1 MKNIISST
9 DMGMLCQRESQSE
22 EHYKNLPLKERELI
36 IGRLGYLLK
45 LTSGNVEYSECLH
58 EFLRGKVQKKALASR
73 QAACKNMYIFFWDT
87 MNGAKTSLF
96 REAYKQKKQVSYHII
111 NHMCTHFM
119 ETTLIVKW

>member
-45 LTSGNVEYSECLH
+45 LISGNVEYSECLH
-58 EFLRGKVQKKALASR
+58 EFLLGKVQKKALASR
-73 QAACKNMYIFFWDT
+73 QAACKNIQYNTNFIDT
-87 MNGAKTSLF
+87 P
-96 REAYKQKKQVSYHII
+96 
-111 NHMCTHFM
+111 
-119 ETTLIVKW
+119 